1 MNLLDPGLQIG
12 HFEKKTRIKKN
23 FLGKKV
29 KTSRFLNV
37 NWPKMENLRNS
48 DEFLI
53 SDAPY
58 EHAYE

>member
-1 MNLLDPGLQIG
+1 MNLPNPVLQIR
-12 HFEKKTRIKKN
+12 HFEKKIEAKKN
-23 FLGKKV
+23 FRKKA
-29 KTSRFLNV
+29 KNSMFLNV